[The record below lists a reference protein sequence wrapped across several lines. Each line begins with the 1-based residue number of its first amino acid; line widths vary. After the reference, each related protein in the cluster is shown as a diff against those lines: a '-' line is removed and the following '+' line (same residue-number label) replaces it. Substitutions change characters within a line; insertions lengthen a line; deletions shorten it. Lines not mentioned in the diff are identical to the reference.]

1 MRIDPIK
8 SEVILCCVER
18 CAGWLAKLTREKE
31 KRAKR
36 NGWPFQRHRPNRL
49 LRITN
54 FCQSHLKIAF
64 FRFQTIQAKIQL
76 QFYFHSYILRS
87 SKLTSS
93 SVTERRDRTNNAIIL
108 VINWTTFFYSF
119 SFEWFVRVF
128 WFEWVAIQKERWTTL
143 QFENAPNEQ
152 KLNDIYCNH
161 VQYKKRRSK
170 EWPFLCLYLSLC
182 CSSVVCLH
190 SELIQ
195 AHVYFRF
202 GSSFGRLFLIK
213 RVHLKHF
220 SLESTRTTLTAC
232 KATHRTFHAYLMC
245 TRCSVQHSSYW
256 CCV

>member
-1 MRIDPIK
+1 MQIDPIK

-31 KRAKR
+31 KRAKW

-128 WFEWVAIQKERWTTL
+128 WYEWVAIQKEHWTTL
-143 QFENAPNEQ
+143 QFESAPNEQ

-170 EWPFLCLYLSLC
+170 EWPFLCLSLSVFL
-182 CSSVVCLH
+182 L
-190 SELIQ
+190 L
-195 AHVYFRF
+195 F
-202 GSSFGRLFLIK
+202 GCVSSFRTDSGTCLFPIWFFFWPFISYQASAFEAFFTWEHTNNTGCLQSHTQNIS
-213 RVHLKHF
+213 RIPDVYSVL
-220 SLESTRTTLTAC
+220 
-232 KATHRTFHAYLMC
+232 
-245 TRCSVQHSSYW
+245 CSA
-256 CCV
+256 